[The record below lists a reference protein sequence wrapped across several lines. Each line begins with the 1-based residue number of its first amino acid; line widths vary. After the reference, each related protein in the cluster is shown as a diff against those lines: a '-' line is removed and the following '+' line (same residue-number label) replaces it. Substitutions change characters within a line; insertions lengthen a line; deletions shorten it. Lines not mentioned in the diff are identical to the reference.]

1 MREKNITF
9 IDFWTYEFTAK
20 AALKEMSRVRMPHN
34 NRVSASAALRT
45 NDMWSRTIGHDP
57 YAADGEKKQQQDPE
71 ASDQA
76 ASLMLLAKMS
86 NLSGV
91 ESRGG
96 CKKCG
101 MLGHMTFQCRNAS
114 GPVVDN
120 NDDSSSSSSS
130 SDEDKGPS
138 RVNARALQEKHV
150 ELIKSESKRKRA
162 SSESDSDSDESSREH
177 KSSKK
182 HKKSRDRSDKK
193 SKKEKKHKHKSDKD
207 KKHKHKKSKKSSH
220 SSP

>member
-1 MREKNITF
+1 
-9 IDFWTYEFTAK
+9 
-20 AALKEMSRVRMPHN
+20 MPHN

-57 YAADGEKKQQQDPE
+57 YAADGEKGKQQEDN
-71 ASDQA
+71 SDQA

-101 MLGHMTFQCRNAS
+101 MLGHMTFQCRNAT
-114 GPVVDN
+114 GPVVEN

-130 SDEDKGPS
+130 SDDDDAPP
-138 RVNARALQEKHV
+138 RRAAPAAQTLAQAPK
-150 ELIKSESKRKRA
+150 KAESSRKR
-162 SSESDSDSDESSREH
+162 SHSDSDSDSDRSER
-177 KSSKK
+177 KGSKK
-182 HKKSRDRSDKK
+182 HKKSKDSSSDKK
-193 SKKEKKHKHKSDKD
+193 SKKEKKEKKHKSDKD
-207 KKHKHKKSKKSSH
+207 KKEKKHKKSKKSSR

>member
-1 MREKNITF
+1 
-9 IDFWTYEFTAK
+9 
-20 AALKEMSRVRMPHN
+20 MPHN

-57 YAADGEKKQQQDPE
+57 YAADSEKVKQQEDN
-71 ASDQA
+71 SDQA

-114 GPVVDN
+114 GPVVEN
-120 NDDSSSSSSS
+120 NDESSSSSSS
-130 SDEDKGPS
+130 SDEDERP
-138 RVNARALQEKHV
+138 ARPAAPASQSLPQVSK
-150 ELIKSESKRKRA
+150 KESSGRKR
-162 SSESDSDSDESSREH
+162 SHSDSDSDSDRSER

-182 HKKSRDRSDKK
+182 HKKSKDSSDKK
-193 SKKEKKHKHKSDKD
+193 SKKEKKEKKHKSDKD
-207 KKHKHKKSKKSSH
+207 KKHKKEKKSKKSSR

>member
-1 MREKNITF
+1 
-9 IDFWTYEFTAK
+9 
-20 AALKEMSRVRMPHN
+20 MPHN

-57 YAADGEKKQQQDPE
+57 YAADGEKKPQQDPE

-114 GPVVDN
+114 GPVVEN

-130 SDEDKGPS
+130 SDEDDGPS
-138 RVNARALQEKHV
+138 RVTARPVQENKSGLV
-150 ELIKSESKRKRA
+150 ETDSKRKRP
-162 SSESDSDSDESSREH
+162 SSDSDSDSDDSRSDR

-182 HKKSRDRSDKK
+182 HKKSKDRSDKK
-193 SKKEKKHKHKSDKD
+193 SKKDKKHKHKSDKD
-207 KKHKHKKSKKSSH
+207 KKHKHKKGKKSSRD
-220 SSP
+220 SP

>member
-1 MREKNITF
+1 
-9 IDFWTYEFTAK
+9 
-20 AALKEMSRVRMPHN
+20 MSRVRMPHN

-57 YAADGEKKQQQDPE
+57 YAAENEKKPE
-71 ASDQA
+71 QSQESSDQA

-101 MLGHMTFQCRNAS
+101 MLGHMTFQCRNSSA
-114 GPVVDN
+114 PVVNN
-120 NDDSSSSSSS
+120 NDESSSSSSS
-130 SDEDKGPS
+130 SDEGEGTMRTNERPPTNNAPS
-138 RVNARALQEKHV
+138 QLGQKTDSGKKRVL
-150 ELIKSESKRKRA
+150 
-162 SSESDSDSDESSREH
+162 SDSDSDSEDER
-177 KSSKK
+177 KSAKK
-182 HKKSRDRSDKK
+182 HKKSRDSKDKK
-193 SKKEKKHKHKSDKD
+193 KD
-207 KKHKHKKSKKSSH
+207 KKHKHKSSKEKKHKSKKSKKSGR

>member
-1 MREKNITF
+1 
-9 IDFWTYEFTAK
+9 
-20 AALKEMSRVRMPHN
+20 MSRVRMPHN

-57 YAADGEKKQQQDPE
+57 YAADSEKGKQQDQDNSE
-71 ASDQA
+71 QT

-101 MLGHMTFQCRNAS
+101 MLGHMTFQCRNTT
-114 GPVVDN
+114 GPVVEK
-120 NDDSSSSSSS
+120 NDESSSSSSS
-130 SDEDKGPS
+130 SDEDEAP
-138 RVNARALQEKHV
+138 ARPTAHTAQSLPQASHKAD
-150 ELIKSESKRKRA
+150 SGRKRA
-162 SSESDSDSDESSREH
+162 YSDSESESDRSER

-182 HKKSRDRSDKK
+182 HKKSNDSGDKK
-193 SKKEKKHKHKSDKD
+193 SKKEKKEKREKKEKKHKSDKD
-207 KKHKHKKSKKSSH
+207 KKHKHKKSKKSSR